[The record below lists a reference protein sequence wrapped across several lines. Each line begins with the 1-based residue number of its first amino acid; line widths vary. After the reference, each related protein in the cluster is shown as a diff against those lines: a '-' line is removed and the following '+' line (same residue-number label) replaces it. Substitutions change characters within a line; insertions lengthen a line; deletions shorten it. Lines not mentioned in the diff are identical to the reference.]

1 MTRKFLPFATIALL
15 FAGLAFAQAQ
25 PAATNASVP
34 ATATGASNGTNVGV
48 IDIQQAIGASNEGQ
62 RDFGALE
69 KKFEPKRSELNSMNT
84 DIENLKK
91 QLSTQGDKLN
101 EEARNNLVKQ
111 IDSKQ
116 KSLQRS
122 LEDAQADFQAQQN
135 EIMNRIG
142 QKMMDTAVKFAQGHQ
157 IGVIIDA
164 SSPQSGV
171 LWASEGMNIT
181 KPVVDAYNVASGVP
195 APANPNPAVG
205 KPSTGAVT
213 PKSTTPATKPA
224 TTATPKKPS

>member
-1 MTRKFLPFATIALL
+1 MTLL
-15 FAGLAFAQAQ
+15 FAGLAVAQAQ
-25 PAATNASVP
+25 PAAATNASVP

-69 KKFEPKRSELNSMNT
+69 KKFEPKRTELSNANT
-84 DIENLKK
+84 EIENLKK

-101 EEARNNLVKQ
+101 EEARNKLVKE
-111 IDSKQ
+111 IDAKQ
-116 KSLQRS
+116 KNLQRA

-135 EIMNRIG
+135 EILNRIG
-142 QKMMDTAVKFAQGHQ
+142 QKMMDTAIKYAQAHA

-171 LWASEGMNIT
+171 LWANEGMNIT
-181 KPVVDAYNVASGVP
+181 KPVVDAYNVSSGVP
-195 APANPNPAVG
+195 AQPATSALPSAPR
-205 KPSTGAVT
+205 PSTGAVA
-213 PKSTTPATKPA
+213 PKTTTPPKPA
-224 TTATPKKPS
+224 TTTPKKPS